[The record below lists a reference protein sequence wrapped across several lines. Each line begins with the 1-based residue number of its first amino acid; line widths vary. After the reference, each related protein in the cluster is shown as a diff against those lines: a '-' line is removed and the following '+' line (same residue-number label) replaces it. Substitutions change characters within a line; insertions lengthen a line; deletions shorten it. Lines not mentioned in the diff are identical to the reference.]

1 MPSSQLQLHTVVE
14 DERRF
19 QMTGKS
25 FGVRLAVCVIGAAL
39 PLLARGQAQ
48 YSSSQLHKMMRE
60 ANTADQYRTLATWF
74 RGEEAA
80 FRAKAVAENEDY
92 NRYKTTA
99 RTKLPT
105 RADNARSQAESYS
118 NKAIQMASLA
128 SLYESQLARLDPTYR
143 PTTVTAAS
151 LCQVQQPLQSSAQ

>member
-74 RGEEAA
+74 RG
-80 FRAKAVAENEDY
+80 
-92 NRYKTTA
+92 KTTA

-128 SLYESQLARLDPTYR
+128 SRYESQLARLDPTYR